1 LQFIL
6 CWHYYQRPKPWSSLV
21 FFFFFARVPKTSYH
35 GLQCWISLLHNSSY
49 NITIKVRS
57 FHSAHNTLFIF
68 LTFTVD
74 RLLKFLCFFQ
84 YGTQIV
90 FFFFCDYMFFGSN
103 SKTTKSNLL
112 TKDKIKRQGTRVE
125 KVSQR
130 NNSFKMLTS
139 ILKLYNL
146 HKFDP
151 LICFQFDFGTNFH
164 FCYF

>member
-1 LQFIL
+1 
-6 CWHYYQRPKPWSSLV
+6 
-21 FFFFFARVPKTSYH
+21 
-35 GLQCWISLLHNSSY
+35 
-49 NITIKVRS
+49 VRS
-57 FHSAHNTLFIF
+57 FHSAHTTLFIF

-90 FFFFCDYMFFGSN
+90 FFFCDYIFFGSN

-130 NNSFKMLTS
+130 NNGFKMLTS

-164 FCYF
+164 CLETQNQPLPHALDLHEEFHGMWCIECTAR